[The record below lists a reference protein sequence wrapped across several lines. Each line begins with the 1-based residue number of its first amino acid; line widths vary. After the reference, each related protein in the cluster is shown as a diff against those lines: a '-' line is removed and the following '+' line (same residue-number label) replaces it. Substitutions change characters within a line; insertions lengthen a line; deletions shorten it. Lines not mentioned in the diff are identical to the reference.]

1 MIDRSVAPNGV
12 RVVTES
18 MPEVASAS
26 LGFWIGIGS
35 RDEPD
40 ELAGSS
46 HFLEHLLF
54 KGTQR
59 HSALEIAEAFD
70 AIGGETNA
78 FSTKEYTCVHGRVL
92 AEDLAMCCD
101 YLADMVC
108 RPSIRPDE
116 VESERKVVL
125 EEIAMRD
132 DTPDDL
138 IFDLFAEDVFGTHPL
153 GRAVLGTMQSVGSLT
168 PDSVAGFHREGYH
181 SANVV
186 VSAAGK
192 VDHEQILAWI
202 SDLFPAG
209 DRPALRRQPVSTSQ
223 ARRLN
228 VVQRDSEQVHL
239 LIGGLGYS
247 RQHPDR
253 FAWEALDVLL
263 GGGMSSRLFQEIR
276 EQRGLAYAVYSY
288 RDLYQETGMYGVYAG
303 TGPGNTAEV
312 LKTAE
317 SILDRLAEEGPSAAE
332 VDRAKGHLKGSL
344 VLALEDG
351 GNRMSRLGKSELV
364 RGEILTIDE
373 LVARMEAVTLDDVAR
388 VAADL
393 FRPESRVLT
402 VVGPVGEGDLPGW

>member
-1 MIDRSVAPNGV
+1 
-12 RVVTES
+12 
-18 MPEVASAS
+18 
-26 LGFWIGIGS
+26 LGW
-35 RDEPD
+35 
-40 ELAGSS
+40 AGSP

-54 KGTQR
+54 KGTDR

-101 YLADMVC
+101 YLADMVS
-108 RPSIRPDE
+108 RPSIRSDE

-153 GRAVLGTMQSVGSLT
+153 GRAVLGTIESVGSLT
-168 PDSVAGFHREGYH
+168 PDSVAGFHRGGYH

-186 VSAAGK
+186 VSAAGR

-209 DRPALRRQPVSTSQ
+209 DRPALRRQPVSASQ
-223 ARRLN
+223 TRRLN

-317 SILDRLAEEGPSAAE
+317 SILDRLAEEGPTAAE

-393 FRPESRVLT
+393 FRPEGRVLT

>member
-1 MIDRSVAPNGV
+1 MIKRSVAPNGV
-12 RVVTES
+12 RVLTES
-18 MPEVASAS
+18 MPEAVSAS
-26 LGFWIGIGS
+26 LGFWIGVGS

-40 ELAGSS
+40 ALAGSS

-54 KGTQR
+54 KGTER
-59 HSALEIAEAFD
+59 HSALEIAEVFD

-92 AEDLAMCCD
+92 AGDLELCCD

-108 RPSIRPDE
+108 RPSIRTDE
-116 VESERKVVL
+116 VDSERKVVL

-138 IFDLFAEDVFGTHPL
+138 IFDLFAEDVFGSHPL
-153 GRAVLGTMQSVGSLT
+153 GRAVLGTVESVGSLSAG
-168 PDSVAGFHREGYH
+168 DVAGFHRQGYH

-186 VSAAGK
+186 VAAAGR
-192 VDHEQILAWI
+192 VDHDQLLGWI
-202 SDLFPAG
+202 SDLFPGG
-209 DRPALRRQPVSTSQ
+209 DRPALRREPVSASPQ
-223 ARRLN
+223 RKLN

-239 LIGGLGYS
+239 LLGGLGYS

-253 FAWEALDVLL
+253 FAWETLDVLL

-303 TGPGNTAEV
+303 TMPANTAEV
-312 LKTAE
+312 LQTAE
-317 SILDRLAEEGPSAAE
+317 AILDKLAADGPTPAE

-344 VLALEDG
+344 LLALEDG
-351 GNRMSRLGKSELV
+351 SNRMTRLGKSELV
-364 RGEILTIDE
+364 RGEILTVDE
-373 LVARMEAVTLDDVAR
+373 LVGRMDAVTLDDVAR
-388 VAADL
+388 VAAEL

-402 VVGPVGEGDLPGW
+402 VVGPAEAGDLPGW